1 MVYWSCQ
8 QIHRRNHND
17 SLYQRNADSIPSLAD
32 PTPAPSTG
40 FLPAKGY
47 WTVGDNDARI
57 GRLATFMRNNFPF
70 YTPAS
75 ALGNYYGKYIA
86 GAIKEFQ
93 RRTGLQADGTI
104 AVADFDYEAFVTWE
118 LDGNLEEII
127 DIIGEYADMD
137 AEIAI

>member
-1 MVYWSCQ
+1 
-8 QIHRRNHND
+8 
-17 SLYQRNADSIPSLAD
+17 
-32 PTPAPSTG
+32 
-40 FLPAKGY
+40 
-47 WTVGDNDARI
+47 
-57 GRLATFMRNNFPF
+57 MRNNFPF

-93 RRTGLQADGTI
+93 RRTGLQAYGTI

-127 DIIGEYADMD
+127 DIIDEYADMD